1 MSKILKEN
9 EVKYLEFIQ
18 NIINRMANNSFILK
32 GWSVTLVTGIIGF
45 SLVSSIT
52 HLIFLALIPALIFW
66 GLDAYYLRQERLFRK
81 LYDHVIDASKQ
92 TKSFS
97 LNAEIH
103 KNEVDS
109 WFCTMFSSTLL
120 CLHGTI
126 NLLIVLIG
134 LIGGGYVW

>member
-1 MSKILKEN
+1 MN
-9 EVKYLEFIQ
+9 EKHLEFIQ

-45 SLVSSIT
+45 SVVNSIT
-52 HLIFLALIPALIFW
+52 YLIFLALVPALIFW
-66 GLDAYYLRQERLFRK
+66 GQDAYYLRQERLFRK
-81 LYDHVIDASKQ
+81 LYDHVINASKQ
-92 TKSFS
+92 TKGFS
-97 LNAEIH
+97 LNAEIY

-120 CLHGTI
+120 FLHGTI

-134 LIGGGYVW
+134 L